1 MKIKNNL
8 DKIVIISL
16 IIIIAI
22 FGFINRNKIKDFDNS
37 ASLKASKEEKFDN
50 RKESLAETK
59 GEKEHSPKAN
69 IYVHISGC
77 IVKPGVYEMTYDAR
91 LKDLVEKAG
100 GLCKDADIENINLS
114 QKLEDE
120 MKIHVYKLGEN
131 TSKIDEKT
139 SKDDKSSNNKVNI
152 NKADL
157 SELTT
162 LPGIGKSR
170 AEEII
175 SYRKTKKFKSIEDIK
190 NISGI
195 GKKTFEKLKD
205 KISINWKN
213 QGNLI

>member
-8 DKIVIISL
+8 DKIVTILL

-22 FGFINRNKIKDFDNS
+22 FGFIDRNKIKEFDNT
-37 ASLKASKEEKFDN
+37 ANLKSEEEVET
-50 RKESLAETK
+50 RTESFLETNTEDQK
-59 GEKEHSPKAN
+59 PVQTK
-69 IYVHISGC
+69 IYVDISGC
-77 IVKPGVYEMTYDAR
+77 ITNPGVYEMEHDAR
-91 LKDLVEKAG
+91 MNDLVEKAG
-100 GLCKDADIENINLS
+100 GLCKEADIEGINLS

-120 MKIHVYKLGEN
+120 MKIHVYKVGEN
-131 TSKIDEKT
+131 SSKLEETTPRSTKAA
-139 SKDDKSSNNKVNI
+139 SNKVNI

-162 LPGIGKSR
+162 LPGIGKTR

-175 SYRKTKKFKSIEDIK
+175 SYRNTNKFKSIEDIK

-195 GKKTFEKLKD
+195 GEKTFEKLKD

-213 QGNLI
+213 QGYLI

>member
-8 DKIVIISL
+8 DKIVTILL

-22 FGFINRNKIKDFDNS
+22 FGFINRNRIKEFDNTES
-37 ASLKASKEEKFDN
+37 FKSTEEVETTS
-50 RKESLAETK
+50 ESLLETK
-59 GEKEHSPKAN
+59 FEDKEPVDTN
-69 IYVHISGC
+69 IYVDISGC
-77 IVKPGVYEMTYDAR
+77 ITNPGVYEMDQEAR
-91 LKDLVEKAG
+91 INDLVEKAG
-100 GLCKDADIENINLS
+100 GLCKEADIESINLS
-114 QKLEDE
+114 QRLEDE
-120 MKIHVYKLGEN
+120 MKIHVYKTGESSSKPEEA
-131 TSKIDEKT
+131 TSEPA
-139 SKDDKSSNNKVNI
+139 KSPNNKVNI

-175 SYRKTKKFKSIEDIK
+175 SYRNANKFKSIEDIK

-195 GKKTFEKLKD
+195 GEKTFEKLKD

-213 QGNLI
+213 QGYLI

>member
-8 DKIVIISL
+8 DKIVTILL

-22 FGFINRNKIKDFDNS
+22 FGFINRNKIKEFDNT
-37 ASLKASKEEKFDN
+37 ANLKSEEEVET
-50 RKESLAETK
+50 RTESFLETNTEDQK
-59 GEKEHSPKAN
+59 PVQTK
-69 IYVHISGC
+69 IYVDISGC
-77 IVKPGVYEMTYDAR
+77 ITNPGVYEMEHDAR
-91 LKDLVEKAG
+91 MNDLVEKAG
-100 GLCKDADIENINLS
+100 GLCKEADIEGINLS

-120 MKIHVYKLGEN
+120 MKIHVYKVGEN
-131 TSKIDEKT
+131 SSKLEETTPRSTKAA
-139 SKDDKSSNNKVNI
+139 SNKVNI

-162 LPGIGKSR
+162 LPGIGKTR

-175 SYRKTKKFKSIEDIK
+175 SYRNTNKFKSIEDIK

-195 GKKTFEKLKD
+195 GEKTFEKLKD

-213 QGNLI
+213 QGYLI

>member
-8 DKIVIISL
+8 DKIVTISL

-22 FGFINRNKIKDFDNS
+22 FGFINRNKIKEFDNTT
-37 ASLKASKEEKFDN
+37 SLKATEEV
-50 RKESLAETK
+50 ETK
-59 GEKEHSPKAN
+59 GESLLETKFEEREPVDTK
-69 IYVHISGC
+69 IYVDISGC
-77 IVKPGVYEMTYDAR
+77 ITNPGVYEMDQETR
-91 LKDLVEKAG
+91 INDLVEKAG
-100 GLCKDADIENINLS
+100 GLCKEADIESINLS
-114 QKLEDE
+114 QRLEDE
-120 MKIHVYKLGEN
+120 MKIHVYKIGENSSKLDEN
-131 TSKIDEKT
+131 TSK
-139 SKDDKSSNNKVNI
+139 SAKSPTNKVNI

-175 SYRKTKKFKSIEDIK
+175 SYRNTNKFKSIEDIK

-195 GKKTFEKLKD
+195 GEKTFEKLKD

-213 QGNLI
+213 QGYLI